1 MPYNLNDVK
10 ILLVDDMKPMLTLT
24 KSILTT
30 FGFTHIFTAQ
40 NGEEAFNLL
49 CKHDPDFIITD
60 WIMEPMDG
68 VQFTKKVRTDPRSP
82 NPYVPIIMMT
92 GFSSKL
98 RVEGARDNGITEF
111 LVKPFTAQD
120 LYARVFQI
128 IEKPRK
134 FVDTGEFFGPD
145 RRRKSGKG
153 YEGPRRRDEDP
164 VNTPTQNTPEALNIL
179 KKLSEEAQKI

>member
-1 MPYNLNDVK
+1 
-10 ILLVDDMKPMLTLT
+10 
-24 KSILTT
+24 
-30 FGFTHIFTAQ
+30 
-40 NGEEAFNLL
+40 
-49 CKHDPDFIITD
+49 
-60 WIMEPMDG
+60 
-68 VQFTKKVRTDPRSP
+68 
-82 NPYVPIIMMT
+82 MMT